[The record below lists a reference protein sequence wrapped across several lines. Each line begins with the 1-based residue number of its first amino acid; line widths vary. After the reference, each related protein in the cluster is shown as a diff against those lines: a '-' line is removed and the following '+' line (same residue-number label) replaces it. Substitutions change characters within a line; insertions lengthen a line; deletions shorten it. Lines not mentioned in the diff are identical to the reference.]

1 MTDRPLSMDADRIN
15 GSGAQAILFGP
26 FRLLAAKR
34 LLLSGENPVRLG
46 SRALDML
53 IALVERPGELVSKE
67 ELMARVWPN
76 TFVEPGNVTV
86 HIAALRRALGDGCNG
101 NRYLI
106 NIPGRGYRFVAPIT
120 LAEDGQPSVRV
131 ASAAKR
137 EHNLPALLTKPIGR
151 ADIIDELANQVAQRR
166 LLTIA
171 GPGGI
176 GKTTVALALAEH
188 FIGAYEQ
195 GIWLIDLA
203 DLIEPHLAP
212 GVLAAVLGLEVPSEH
227 PLSALI
233 AALKDKHML
242 LVFDNCEHVIAATAG
257 LVAGILR
264 GAPNVQIL
272 ATSREPLRVEG
283 EHVFRLP
290 PLAIP
295 PASCSITASEALE
308 FSAVQLFVERATAA
322 LGAFELSD
330 SEAPFVAGICRGL
343 DGLALAIELAAARV
357 DTLGVRGVA
366 AALNDC
372 LQLLTRG
379 CRTALP
385 RQQSLAATLDWS
397 HALLD
402 EAEQTVF
409 RRLAVFARGF
419 TLCAA
424 GAIAAD
430 EFYNESETI
439 DLVATL
445 IAKSLVVADG
455 RFVEPRFRLLDTT
468 RAFALVKLA
477 ESGELETLQRRHAEY
492 CENKLE
498 PAIARK
504 AAKGG

>member
-1 MTDRPLSMDADRIN
+1 MTDRTLSMDADRIN
-15 GSGAQAILFGP
+15 GSGAQAVLFGP

-34 LLLSGENPVRLG
+34 LLLSGDNPVRLG

-86 HIAALRRALGDGCNG
+86 HIAALRRALGDGRDG

-120 LAEDGQPSVRV
+120 FAEDGQPSVRV
-131 ASAAKR
+131 ASAAKC

-176 GKTTVALALAEH
+176 GKTTVALALAER

-212 GVLAAVLGLEVPSEH
+212 GVLTAVLGLEVPSER

-242 LVFDNCEHVIAATAG
+242 LVLDNCEHVIAATAE
-257 LVAGILR
+257 LVVGILR
-264 GAPNVQIL
+264 GAPYVQIL

-295 PASCSITASEALE
+295 PASCPITASEALE
-308 FSAVQLFVERATAA
+308 YSAVQLFVERATAA

-372 LQLLTRG
+372 LPLLTRG

-397 HALLD
+397 HALLG
-402 EAEQTVF
+402 EAEQRVF
-409 RRLAVFARGF
+409 CRLSVFARGF

-424 GAIAAD
+424 GAVAAD

-439 DLVATL
+439 DLVAAL
-445 IAKSLVVADG
+445 IAKSLVVADV
-455 RFVEPRFRLLDTT
+455 RSAEPQFRLLDTT
-468 RAFALVKLA
+468 RAYALVKLA
-477 ESGELETLQRRHAEY
+477 ERGELETLQRRHAEY
-492 CENKLE
+492 CENKPE